1 MCVPARWSS
10 GISAHQNVECG
21 SAQCT
26 LGNGAF
32 VRGYKLCMVVV
43 AYVWYIETSLVV
55 RLLKTYLHIL
65 PTHNKGGQLI
75 SSKLNKNWHKWRDG
89 IDDP

>member
-43 AYVWYIETSLVV
+43 AYVWYIETSLVAHKK
-55 RLLKTYLHIL
+55 RICIGLLII
-65 PTHNKGGQLI
+65 KGASQFLANSI
-75 SSKLNKNWHKWRDG
+75 KIG
-89 IDDP
+89 INGVME

>member
-1 MCVPARWSS
+1 MWQQRVAVEHNVCVPARWSS

-55 RLLKTYLHIL
+55 RLLKNVSAYFAY
-65 PTHNKGGQLI
+65 
-75 SSKLNKNWHKWRDG
+75 S
-89 IDDP
+89 